1 MPPSDA
7 LSRPTGT
14 VPIRP
19 VKRSNWWREVIL
31 IAAFYGAYSLVRD
44 LRGDKPVSV
53 AQALTNAHRV
63 IRFERWF
70 GIFHEQA
77 VQHWFLHDRDLLK
90 FCDDFYGT
98 AHFVAAIGILIL
110 LFFRFPE
117 RYRLWRNTLA
127 FITGLALVGFYFFP
141 LMPPRL
147 LPAGYHFVDT
157 LRAVGGLWN
166 FSSGPVNDVSNQY
179 AAMPSLHTAWSTWC
193 ALVVISIVRPWW
205 AKALALLYPA
215 FTVFCIVVTANH
227 YFLDAI
233 VGVLLVVVSYFLAL
247 LVTRKMD
254 ELAVRREAR
263 AARRDLTEEDGPGEN
278 VTVNPSART

>member
-1 MPPSDA
+1 MPPPDA
-7 LSRPTGT
+7 HPRPTGT

-19 VKRSNWWREVIL
+19 VKRSHWWREVLL
-31 IAAFYGAYSLVRD
+31 IAAFYGLYSLVRD
-44 LRGDKPVSV
+44 LRGDKPVSI

-77 VQHWFLHDRDLLK
+77 VQHWFLHDRELLK

-98 AHFVAAIGILIL
+98 AHFIAAIGILIL

-117 RYRLWRNTLA
+117 HYRLWRNTLA
-127 FITGLALVGFYFFP
+127 FTTGLALIGFYFFP

-147 LPAGYHFVDT
+147 LPASYHFVDT
-157 LRAVGGLWN
+157 LKTVGGLWN

-193 ALVVISIVRPWW
+193 ALVVITLVRPWW
-205 AKALALLYPA
+205 AKGLALLYPI

-227 YFLDAI
+227 YFSDAI
-233 VGVLLVVVSYFLAL
+233 VGVLLVVVSYYLARA
-247 LVTRKMD
+247 VTQKLD
-254 ELAVRREAR
+254 QVAVRREAR
-263 AARRDLTEEDGPGEN
+263 AAPPEQTEGDGVGKD
-278 VTVNPSART
+278 VAVNPSART